1 MAFLGGL
8 MSGTKGAFLRGSLDA
23 ASDMIQASAQSDQDE
38 IAQKVKTAGARKTT
52 YDSGVAEYNK
62 QNKMIT
68 EVAQIVG
75 AQSDDF
81 LKDLSPSDLK
91 GYAQSL
97 ISTSGAKNAGDAIK
111 YFLENRD
118 KLGSVKI
125 PSVDGEPATDTAGQ
139 TEAALSSDAQT
150 TPKTFMGVM
159 GRAFGGQTS
168 AETDAAAAA
177 RMGISLKQ
185 YQRIMK
191 GAVPQ
196 LPDPSVAVIL
206 NKDNPLTK
214 TITDSHTSILSIFR
228 KDGDNALITP
238 DTIIKLSDGTQLKG
252 DEISA
257 TYMKSYKAFLK
268 DNNANVD
275 TMYELQSAIVTTS
288 IPDTKV
294 RQYIQSFDDELGDFR
309 NTIFNLDLSSD
320 VREPLNK
327 IYTDA
332 IDMKRKI
339 ALNPEFANDMNAA
352 TQYEDLIKKGLVLL
366 TGIEKPTSGT
376 LKMPDILASVN
387 KQLERYEAIFAD
399 PAKKGFMDT
408 DDIEAMRQARILI
421 NSAATDV
428 KGKDLVDALAVIQDK
443 VNEISLSEKDPAA
456 NGTEFE
462 RSVAFNMKL
471 LKDAGYEGTT
481 DEARK
486 IAEHHASGDSKI
498 GSTFQDGGFTL
509 MVTLDSQGNIV
520 TIPVRHKMTVGGKET
535 APPTV
540 VKDANESIDNTL
552 ASFRAIGRLNAV
564 IRSVAEGLGI
574 LGLQGDARIYATDFA
589 DFFKMRG
596 VAEGLKGAEAEQA
609 RRDAISFLTAAKDE
623 LFKDPR
629 LSDKD
634 LEMVTDYVGLL
645 NQPTIGY
652 TRSISALNGLTRI
665 FATSQALAYADKF
678 IDTPAIEFQG
688 DFDPLNPTEVMD
700 ISKESISTM
709 VLANIL
715 ETNRIPGGSNPAAKI
730 EELKKLDEANGTN
743 KAEQYIEIIAPYVE
757 IAHNAGMAVMAR
769 RRSPEGYKRNF
780 KTAALP
786 SATGS

>member
-8 MSGTKGAFLRGSLDA
+8 MSGTKGAFIRGSLDTA
-23 ASDMIQASAQSDQDE
+23 TDIIQATAERDE
-38 IAQKVKTAGARKTT
+38 ESILEKVKGFGAKKTA
-52 YDSGVAEYNK
+52 YDAGVSEYAK
-62 QNKMIT
+62 QKKIIT

-75 AQSDDF
+75 AQNDDF
-81 LKDLSPSDLK
+81 LKDLSPSDLE

-111 YFLENRD
+111 YFFENRD
-118 KLGSVKI
+118 KLGIVDI
-125 PSVDGEPATDTAGQ
+125 PSVGSPSVSDTAEQTDSILSGSAQ
-139 TEAALSSDAQT
+139 TEK
-150 TPKTFMGVM
+150 PKTFMGAL
-159 GRAFGGQTS
+159 GRVFRGQSS

-177 RMGISLKQ
+177 RMGISVEQ
-185 YQRIMK
+185 YKRVMK

-196 LPDPSVAVIL
+196 LPDPSVALIL

-238 DTIIKLSDGTQLKG
+238 DTVIKLSDGTELKG

-257 TYMKSYKAFLK
+257 KYMSSYKAFLK

-294 RQYIQSFDDELGDFR
+294 RQYIQSFDDELEDFR

-320 VREPLNK
+320 VRKPLNK

-339 ALNPEFANDMNAA
+339 ALNPEFANDMNVA
-352 TQYEDLIKKGLVLL
+352 TQYEDVIKQGLALM
-366 TGIEKPTSGT
+366 TGIEKPSDGT
-376 LKMPDILASVN
+376 LKMPDVFINVN

-399 PAKKGFMDT
+399 PAKKEFMD
-408 DDIEAMRQARILI
+408 DNDIEAMRQARILI
-421 NSAATDV
+421 NSAATNV
-428 KGKDLVDALAVIQDK
+428 EGIDLIDALAIIQEK
-443 VNEISLSEKDPAA
+443 VNEISISEKDPAA

-462 RSVAFNMKL
+462 RSVAYNMKL
-471 LKDAGYEGTT
+471 LKDAGFDGTT

-498 GSTFQDGGFTL
+498 GSTFQDKGFTM
-509 MVTLDSQGNIV
+509 MVTLDSQGNVITV
-520 TIPVRHKMTVGGKET
+520 PVRHKMTVGGKET
-535 APPTV
+535 APPPV
-540 VKDANESIDNTL
+540 VADANESIDNTL
-552 ASFRAIGRLNAV
+552 ASFRAIGRLNVAV
-564 IRSVAEGLGI
+564 RSVASGLGI
-574 LGLQGDARIYATDFA
+574 LGLQGEARIYATDFA
-589 DFFKMRG
+589 DFFGMRG

-634 LEMVTDYVGLL
+634 LAMVTDYVGLL
-645 NQPTIGY
+645 NQPTIGF
-652 TRSISALNGLTRI
+652 TRSVSALNGLTRI
-665 FATSQALAYADKF
+665 FATTQAIAYADKF
-678 IDTPAIEFQG
+678 IDTPAIEFKG
-688 DFDPLNPTEVMD
+688 DFDPLNPTEIMD

-709 VLANIL
+709 VLTNLL

-730 EELKKLDEANGTN
+730 KELKKFDEENGTN
-743 KAEQYIEIIAPYVE
+743 KTQQYIQVIAPYVD

-780 KTAALP
+780 KTAGLP
-786 SATGS
+786 SAN